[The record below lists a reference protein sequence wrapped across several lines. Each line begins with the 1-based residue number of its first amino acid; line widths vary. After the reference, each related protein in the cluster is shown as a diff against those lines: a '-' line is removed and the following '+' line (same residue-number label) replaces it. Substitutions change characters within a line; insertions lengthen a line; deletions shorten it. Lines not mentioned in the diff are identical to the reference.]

1 MNRSVRVL
9 ALVAVALALFGA
21 VGCNK
26 LKARDQLNK
35 GVQAF
40 KNQKYEDAINKFQK
54 SVELDPS
61 LLNARLYLATAYMQL
76 YIPGADT
83 VENNRNAE
91 QAISEFQKVLAM
103 DPKNITSIKGI
114 ASLYM
119 NMKNF
124 DKSKE
129 YYKKVVEVDPNDP
142 EAYYSVA
149 VIDWTQSY
157 KTRMEERGKIG
168 IPPTGALNDKKVCA
182 KLRGSNMGMV
192 DEGKQMLEK
201 AIQIRPDYD
210 DAMAYLNLMYRE
222 QADLECENPAA
233 RAEATKTADAWVDKA
248 MATKKAKAEKAAGPG
263 GVVMDQQQQQ
273 QQ

>member
-9 ALVAVALALFGA
+9 ALVAVALSLFGA

-40 KNQKYEDAINKFQK
+40 KNQKYEEAINKFQK
-54 SVELDPS
+54 SVELDPT

-76 YIPGADT
+76 YTPG
-83 VENNRNAE
+83 VESAENVRNAE
-91 QAISEFQKVLAM
+91 QAISEFQKVL
-103 DPKNITSIKGI
+103 DTDQKNITSIKGI

-119 NMKNF
+119 NMKKF

-129 YYKKVVEVDPNDP
+129 YYKKAVDVDPNDP

-149 VIDWTQSY
+149 VIDWTQAY
-157 KTRMEERGKIG
+157 KQRMDERTKLGMSADA
-168 IPPTGALNDKKVCA
+168 PLNDKKVCA
-182 KLRGSNMGMV
+182 KLRESNMAMV
-192 DEGKQMLEK
+192 DEGKEMLEK

-222 QADLECENPAA
+222 EADLDCDNPGA
-233 RAEATKTADAWVDKA
+233 RSEAKKKADEWVDKA
-248 MATKKAKAEKAAGPG
+248 MATKKAKADKAAGPG
-263 GVVMDQQQQQ
+263 GVTLDQPAQ
-273 QQ
+273 